1 MRITE
6 SRIRQIIREEAQRA
20 LRPTARRLR
29 ERAFDDD
36 GEGEGGS
43 GAEAFL
49 TIFNIS
55 EIADAMDMGVED
67 FQSMMED
74 VIERRF
80 RGKVTLSGGDSGGW
94 GPEPEPYDHE
104 QDSIGALGSRRDLE
118 RFVSELEGE
127 IQGPAQSIEDGEGL
141 DYEITDL

>member
-20 LRPTARRLR
+20 LRPTTRRLR
-29 ERAFDDD
+29 EGDFDD
-36 GEGEGGS
+36 EGGGS

-94 GPEPEPYDHE
+94 GPEPEPYDPE